1 MLQRLL
7 FHEQAKYRDAV
18 NMEKRRQEMK
28 AHAEFQSFR
37 LQTDFHNQMKQKQD
51 ELNRQRIEA

>member
-1 MLQRLL
+1 M